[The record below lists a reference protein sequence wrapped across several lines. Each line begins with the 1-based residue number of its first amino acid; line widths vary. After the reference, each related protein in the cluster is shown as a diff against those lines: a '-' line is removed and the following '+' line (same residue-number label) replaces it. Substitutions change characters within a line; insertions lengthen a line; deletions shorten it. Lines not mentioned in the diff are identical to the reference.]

1 MGSHLRQ
8 WHTRHITGLCKGQ
21 VLSSFFENQLKTDF
35 FDLFRTASQGPESIF
50 FFSLSESSHCG
61 NKKSFG
67 ISSNVAQKN
76 GCYSKCKDSKQG
88 AAATKSLG
96 AGW

>member
-8 WHTRHITGLCKGQ
+8 RHTHHITGLCKGQ
-21 VLSSFFENQLKTDF
+21 VCQSKVQL
-35 FDLFRTASQGPESIF
+35 
-50 FFSLSESSHCG
+50 G
-61 NKKSFG
+61 NLANCLK
-67 ISSNVAQKN
+67 NVAQKN

-96 AGW
+96 VGW